1 MLQQPD
7 PDNRTFVACRR
18 SVHLSDF
25 RILPMVMQTF
35 KLVEI
40 AKAFGYAGIALYA
53 SVNCPPSKIAHI
65 AVERGNG
72 FLCPHLGQ
80 DWSQSSILT
89 DGTALRGQ
97 SADWGGTLVY
107 RPAKISSSPSWASF
121 CHHRWR
127 DIEVAHELD

>member
-1 MLQQPD
+1 
-7 PDNRTFVACRR
+7 
-18 SVHLSDF
+18 
-25 RILPMVMQTF
+25 MVMQTF